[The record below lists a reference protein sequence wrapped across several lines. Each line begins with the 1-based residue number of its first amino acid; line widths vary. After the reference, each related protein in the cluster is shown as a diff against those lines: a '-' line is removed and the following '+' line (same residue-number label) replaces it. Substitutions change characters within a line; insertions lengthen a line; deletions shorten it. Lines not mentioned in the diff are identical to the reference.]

1 MEPAGN
7 NRPKNRRKA
16 VMKAIFLLIFI
27 VAAIFLLR
35 FTPIKNYLTAE
46 ALGRFLESAG
56 FWAPLIFI
64 LIYTAGVCL
73 FLPGT
78 LLTGLGAA
86 IFGAYWGFVYVWFG
100 AMAGASAAFFIGR
113 TLGREFASSLIGDK
127 LKKYDDGI
135 ERNGFATVLYL
146 RLVYFPFTPMN
157 FGMGLT
163 KVHFRDYFIGTGLG
177 IIVGTFIFT
186 FFIGTLKDV
195 WASGNWAELI
205 SFKVF
210 FSIALFIFSFFIPKI
225 IKKINMVIAED
236 PEMGP
241 NLLDKIKSQGV
252 RELDDSAMI
261 MRLKFKTIPGEQFV
275 IRREVFRMIQESF
288 RENGIEFA
296 HRNVA
301 VYLPPD
307 EDAGEHDKKAIEA
320 GAAAAAAAAQA
331 EEEQKKPI

>member
-1 MEPAGN
+1 MEPVDCSMPGN
-7 NRPKNRRKA
+7 RKKALMKA
-16 VMKAIFLLIFI
+16 VFLLVFI
-27 VAAIFLLR
+27 VAAIFLVR

-46 ALGRFLESAG
+46 ALGRFLDGAG

-64 LIYTAGVCL
+64 LIYAVGVCL

-86 IFGAYWGFVYVWFG
+86 IFGAYGGFVYVWFG

-163 KVHFRDYFIGTGLG
+163 KVQFRDYFFGTGLG

-186 FFIGTLKDV
+186 FFIGTIKEV
-195 WASGNWAELI
+195 WVSGNWAELI

-225 IKKINMVIAED
+225 IKKI
-236 PEMGP
+236 
-241 NLLDKIKSQGV
+241 K
-252 RELDDSAMI
+252 
-261 MRLKFKTIPGEQFV
+261 GE
-275 IRREVFRMIQESF
+275 
-288 RENGIEFA
+288 
-296 HRNVA
+296 
-301 VYLPPD
+301 
-307 EDAGEHDKKAIEA
+307 
-320 GAAAAAAAAQA
+320 
-331 EEEQKKPI
+331 

>member
-1 MEPAGN
+1 MEPAASDI
-7 NRPKNRRKA
+7 PKNRKKA
-16 VMKAIFLLIFI
+16 VMKAIILLFFI
-27 VAAIFLLR
+27 VAAIFLVR

-46 ALGRFLESAG
+46 ALGRFLDSAG
-56 FWAPLIFI
+56 FWAPIIFI
-64 LIYTAGVCL
+64 FIYAAGVCF

-78 LLTGLGAA
+78 LLTGLGGA
-86 IFGAYWGFVYVWFG
+86 IFGAYWGFLWVWLG

-163 KVHFRDYFIGTGLG
+163 KVHFKDYLIGTGLG

-195 WASGNWAELI
+195 WTSGNWAELI

-225 IKKINMVIAED
+225 IKKI
-236 PEMGP
+236 
-241 NLLDKIKSQGV
+241 K
-252 RELDDSAMI
+252 RE
-261 MRLKFKTIPGEQFV
+261 G
-275 IRREVFRMIQESF
+275 
-288 RENGIEFA
+288 
-296 HRNVA
+296 
-301 VYLPPD
+301 
-307 EDAGEHDKKAIEA
+307 
-320 GAAAAAAAAQA
+320 
-331 EEEQKKPI
+331 

>member
-1 MEPAGN
+1 MEPAAGDI
-7 NRPKNRRKA
+7 PKNRKNA
-16 VMKAIFLLIFI
+16 VMKAILLLLFI
-27 VAAIFLLR
+27 VAAIFLVR

-56 FWAPLIFI
+56 FWAPIIFI
-64 LIYTAGVCL
+64 FIYAAGVCF

-78 LLTGLGAA
+78 LLTGLGGA
-86 IFGAYWGFVYVWFG
+86 IFGAYWGFLWVWLG

-186 FFIGTLKDV
+186 FFIGTLKDA

-225 IKKINMVIAED
+225 IKKI
-236 PEMGP
+236 
-241 NLLDKIKSQGV
+241 K
-252 RELDDSAMI
+252 
-261 MRLKFKTIPGEQFV
+261 
-275 IRREVFRMIQESF
+275 
-288 RENGIEFA
+288 
-296 HRNVA
+296 
-301 VYLPPD
+301 
-307 EDAGEHDKKAIEA
+307 
-320 GAAAAAAAAQA
+320 
-331 EEEQKKPI
+331 EE